1 MKRNLLFAAA
11 AVTIGIFSCIGVY
24 LYQYFYPERYEKT
37 ESGEYVNIET
47 AAKRTAFPIDEIT
60 TFVIEYYYPDEERLL
75 TEQVEDMPMLLGCDK
90 EGVEQYLANYM
101 EHLSRKEQEEGLVS
115 YTLTGYNEKQLTLR
129 KTYRKEEKNGFYAR
143 SFNGTIVILQSDNK
157 TVYEYTPIM
166 IHLLPEDMQ
175 EKINDGYYL
184 ENEKEL
190 YSFLENY
197 SS

>member
-47 AAKRTAFPIDEIT
+47 AAQRTAFPVDEIT

-75 TEQVEDMPMLLGCDK
+75 TEQVTDMPMLLGCDK

-101 EHLSRKEQEEGLVS
+101 EHLSRK
-115 YTLTGYNEKQLTLR
+115 
-129 KTYRKEEKNGFYAR
+129 
-143 SFNGTIVILQSDNK
+143 
-157 TVYEYTPIM
+157 
-166 IHLLPEDMQ
+166 
-175 EKINDGYYL
+175 
-184 ENEKEL
+184 
-190 YSFLENY
+190 
-197 SS
+197 